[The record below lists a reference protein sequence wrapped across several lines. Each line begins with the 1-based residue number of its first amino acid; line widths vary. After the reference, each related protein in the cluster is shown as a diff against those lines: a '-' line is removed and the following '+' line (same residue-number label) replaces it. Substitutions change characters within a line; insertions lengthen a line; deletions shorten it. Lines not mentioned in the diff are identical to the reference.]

1 MDQNAAE
8 IANFKV
14 LRMSKSWI
22 IPRRLQTLCR
32 SAIWGQQLQDAA
44 DLDEHYIDAAAEWLL
59 EAQRAGG
66 GGGFAHSYHLLH
78 GWQPAYPE
86 TTGYIIP
93 TLHRLRRRNGNP
105 ALQASIVAAVSWLK
119 AIQNSDGSFSDLQG
133 LPQVFDTGQILL
145 GLNYL
150 AECAPGL
157 ADEEM
162 LARAARWLRSVQESD
177 GSFVK
182 HAYNNVAHSYYVR
195 VGAALTAAG
204 RLLSDNEIRRAG
216 QANLSWTLTQQQ
228 ANGFFRNLSFD
239 RSPPFLH
246 TMVYAI
252 EGLLDG
258 HLETGDASLLAAAI
272 RFAEQLLAVSQNRDE
287 VLRSQYNDEFMVAN
301 GEKCLVGL
309 AQWAGVCF
317 RLARLA
323 GEGNYRNEATRTV
336 AFLKARQLRTS
347 DRNLR
352 GGFWGSDPLW
362 GRYMRFSIPNWG
374 VKFFIDAMLEKTG
387 FSSDRRHASS

>member
-1 MDQNAAE
+1 MLFSA
-8 IANFKV
+8 FKNPSVLWHV
-14 LRMSKSWI
+14 LRTG
-22 IPRRLQTLCR
+22 RQV
-32 SAIWGQQLQDAA
+32 DA
-44 DLDEHYIDAAAEWLL
+44 DDIHLRDGAAWLF
-59 EAQRAGG
+59 EAQRTTG

-93 TLHRLRRRNGNP
+93 TLHRLYRRNGNP
-105 ALQASIVAAVSWLK
+105 ALQTSIVAALSWLK
-119 AIQNSDGSFSDLQG
+119 SIQNSDGSFSDLQG
-133 LPQVFDTGQILL
+133 LPQVFDTGQILI

-162 LARAARWLRSVQESD
+162 LVRAARWLRSVQESD
-177 GSFVK
+177 GSFVR
-182 HAYNNVAHSYYVR
+182 HAYNDVAHSYYVR

-204 RLLSDNEIRRAG
+204 RLLADNEIRRAG
-216 QANLSWTLTQQQ
+216 QANVNWTLTQQQ
-228 ANGFFRNLSFD
+228 TNGFFRNLSFD

-272 RFAEQLLAVSQNRDE
+272 RFAVPLLAVSQNRDGI
-287 VLRSQYNDEFMVAN
+287 LRSQYNDDFTVAN

-323 GEGNYRNEATRTV
+323 GEDNYRNEGIRTI

-347 DRNLR
+347 DRNLH
-352 GGFWGSDPLW
+352 GGLWGSDPLW
-362 GRYMRFSIPNWG
+362 GRYMRAAIPNWG
-374 VKFFIDAMLEKTG
+374 VKFFIDALLEMTG
-387 FSSDRRHASS
+387 SPSDRCGTAVK